1 MVKNASQLE
10 IAAGLNTKGGPR
22 MNRESSAAVRMSS
35 CLVALP
41 RGRMHLVTS
50 GPRTGHPV
58 ILLHGWPGYWFDYRR
73 VIPLVSPQV
82 RVVAPD
88 FLGFGHSD
96 IPSGDP
102 VNAADQQVFAGDVL
116 DLMDRLEIEQAV
128 VVGHDIGSAVAP
140 SLARI
145 APTRVRGLVLL
156 NPTHPHIGAK
166 RYTPAAQHESW
177 YQHFHLLPLAETL
190 IDGDEARVAAYLGH
204 FYRHWAGEKVITDT
218 ELRAVVEMYSRPGAF
233 GASIA
238 WYRARAARRARAANI
253 DEAPVGLPVIALWGD
268 RDPMRP
274 LDHKDGFELTFPA
287 AVSKVLPGVG
297 HFVPAEAP
305 KAVADAIAALA

>member
-1 MVKNASQLE
+1 MPNGPAPHTTSVTEAFSIPAVVPRRKGCRQRSAYAAVPTSRARAYGAIHRPARHCQHRLDRHDVALVQVNQHPVTRGVSRTTVAGPAIVCDGAERQPVE

-58 ILLHGWPGYWFDYRR
+58 ILLHGWPGYWYDYRR

-156 NPTHPHIGAK
+156 NPTHPHIGPSDIRPPPSTK
-166 RYTPAAQHESW
+166 
-177 YQHFHLLPLAETL
+177 
-190 IDGDEARVAAYLGH
+190 
-204 FYRHWAGEKVITDT
+204 AGI
-218 ELRAVVEMYSRPGAF
+218 
-233 GASIA
+233 
-238 WYRARAARRARAANI
+238 NI
-253 DEAPVGLPVIALWGD
+253 FTCFRSPRL
-268 RDPMRP
+268 
-274 LDHKDGFELTFPA
+274 
-287 AVSKVLPGVG
+287 
-297 HFVPAEAP
+297 
-305 KAVADAIAALA
+305 